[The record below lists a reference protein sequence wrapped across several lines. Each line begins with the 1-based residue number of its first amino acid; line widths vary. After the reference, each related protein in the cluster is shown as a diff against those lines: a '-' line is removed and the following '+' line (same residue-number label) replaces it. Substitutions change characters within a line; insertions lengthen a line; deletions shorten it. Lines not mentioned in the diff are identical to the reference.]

1 MKSASK
7 KQKQYAFAILNYPD
21 KKPPEKDIS
30 FIISDNRIPVKGYV
44 DQKTWCM
51 YNLIEDKVYV
61 FTKFIRYLI
70 SYSVDQRLCVGLG
83 VPETPPR

>member
-7 KQKQYAFAILNYPD
+7 KQKQCAFAIRNYPD
-21 KKPPEKDIS
+21 KKPPKKDIS

>member
-21 KKPPEKDIS
+21 KKPPKKDIS

-44 DQKTWCM
+44 DQKIWCM
-51 YNLIEDKVYV
+51 FILIEDIV
-61 FTKFIRYLI
+61 FVFDKYIRY
-70 SYSVDQRLCVGLG
+70 
-83 VPETPPR
+83 